1 MAERERFTERW
12 HGAIRDWPGSLTLA
26 WGLRDPVART
36 EVLRGLQ
43 ELRPGVRTI
52 ELPDAGHYPQ
62 IETPE
67 AIGAASTRRS
77 PRPRA
82 WRITNSGLA
91 NGASPV
97 RRWAVAAKARRQAR
111 VVFSDCNEVGS
122 PSPLGNAVG
131 PLPTG

>member
-12 HGAIRDWPGSLTLA
+12 HGAIRDWPGPLTLA

-43 ELRPGVRTI
+43 ELRPGVPTI

-67 AIGAASTRRS
+67 AIAAALDTALAHAAHAGA
-77 PRPRA
+77 
-82 WRITNSGLA
+82 
-91 NGASPV
+91 
-97 RRWAVAAKARRQAR
+97 
-111 VVFSDCNEVGS
+111 
-122 PSPLGNAVG
+122 
-131 PLPTG
+131 